1 MPGTSSALCTRIN
14 NYSWSSRD
22 AWVFTMDPVPGSDFC
37 QPGERGYWM
46 PTESTPSVSFSL
58 VDLFWVCQFKV
69 FARRFL
75 RACSSGVF
83 GSPWTLW
90 RALSSRWTYYR
101 PWSGL
106 CALCPWDSLQE
117 SGAGFVSVGLS
128 DFTLGERERGEKTP
142 QKKPPQTQNLSL
154 WKGRN
159 AHKSYVSFIQ

>member
-1 MPGTSSALCTRIN
+1 MPGCSPWTQFQGLTFASL
-14 NYSWSSRD
+14 
-22 AWVFTMDPVPGSDFC
+22 
-37 QPGERGYWM
+37 EREVTGCPQSPLHQRVSPWW
-46 PTESTPSVSFSL
+46 TCFGSVSSKSLQGGFSRP
-58 VDLFWVCQFKV
+58 V
-69 FARRFL
+69 L
-75 RACSSGVF
+75 RGVF
-83 GSPWTLW
+83 SSPWTLW

-106 CALCPWDSLQE
+106 CALCPWDSLEE
-117 SGAGFVSVGLS
+117 SGTGFVSVGLS